1 MLNHGKKK
9 NNNIPKKIIKF
20 FNLGFI
26 FLIHQKIKWKNN
38 LRIVLVGFVIVA
50 SWTFVI
56 KNSSSDE
63 WTRGKT

>member
-50 SWTFVI
+50 S
-56 KNSSSDE
+56 
-63 WTRGKT
+63 